1 MWKFSTIYFEET
13 MKTELLMFHGI
24 DSLRKRGFNRA
35 SLLIKIYFSNDV
47 KMTCTSSLVML
58 LTIVVTKL
66 HYLVIYLT
74 DMFAWI
80 GVRRISNFQ
89 CDARFNTIPFDL
101 VYSNWESSYP
111 GKRDGCALLHITD
124 AYKWK
129 PFPCTYTFFY
139 TCTMVRL
146 IPSKKDNKI

>member
-1 MWKFSTIYFEET
+1 
-13 MKTELLMFHGI
+13 MKTEFLTFHGI
-24 DSLRKRGFNRA
+24 DSLRKGSFNRV

-47 KMTCTSSLVML
+47 KMTHTSSLVIL

-66 HYLVIYLT
+66 HYLAIFLI
-74 DMFAWI
+74 DMNSWI

-101 VYSNWESSYP
+101 VYSNWIPSYP
-111 GKRDGCALLHITD
+111 D
-124 AYKWK
+124 ATSDCTVLRKTGAFKWK
-129 PFPCTYTFFY
+129 NTRCTFERYF

-146 IPSKKDNKI
+146 IPSKMDNKI

>member
-1 MWKFSTIYFEET
+1 
-13 MKTELLMFHGI
+13 MKTEFLMFHGI

-47 KMTCTSSLVML
+47 KMTYTSSLVML

-66 HYLVIYLT
+66 YYLA
-74 DMFAWI
+74 MFPTERFSWI

-101 VYSNWESSYP
+101 IYSNWMLSYP
-111 GKRDGCALLHITD
+111 AATGDCAMLRSTD
-124 AYKWK
+124 AFKWK
-129 PFPCTYTFFY
+129 NILCTYKRYF